1 MRQTIGRTIAPA
13 VVLMVLLGWIAV
25 PGLAAEE
32 PPAPVAVPDFLAIA
46 AITPGQAPMTPAPP
60 AASLDLPRPATGN
73 FLSCLAQ
80 PCKNPPPSCNTV
92 CLGLGAQGGG
102 CVSGCC
108 ICYSM

>member
-1 MRQTIGRTIAPA
+1 MRRTIAPA
-13 VVLMVLLGWIAV
+13 VVLMVLLGWIVV

-32 PPAPVAVPDFLAIA
+32 PAAPVAVPDFLAVA
-46 AITPGQAPMTPAPP
+46 PGQAPMTPATP
-60 AASLDLPRPATGN
+60 AASPDLPRPSTGN

-80 PCKNPPPSCNTV
+80 PCKNPPPNCITY
-92 CLGLGAQGGG
+92 CLGIGAQGGG